1 MAAFSLKNSKR
12 KMRELFT
19 LFLIAAD
26 ADALNEDNP
35 LECNYFVVC
44 ISPAALKDLNNGLS
58 FDEKSLAS
66 NKNKAFDTMPRS
78 LFLLSHSFKV
88 IKQTHTHTLAC
99 IHSHILKIIFLNG
112 D

>member
-1 MAAFSLKNSKR
+1 MAAFSLKIEKKR

-19 LFLIAAD
+19 LFSIAAD

-44 ISPAALKDLNNGLS
+44 ISLAALKDLNNGLS

-66 NKNKAFDTMPRS
+66 NNNKAFDTKPLTFS
-78 LFLLSHSFKV
+78 TFPFIQSDKAN
-88 IKQTHTHTLAC
+88 THTHTHSLAY
-99 IHSHILKIIFLNG
+99 IHTY
-112 D
+112 